1 MRRRKTPQLVIYE
14 EREMALTKG
23 QKLLAQI
30 LVTGREMK
38 HLGNFKLTASLKY
51 YKLLLNVKLLKE
63 KPAWIFLT

>member
-1 MRRRKTPQLVIYE
+1 MRRRKTPQLVIYK

-23 QKLLAQI
+23 QKLLAHI

-38 HLGNFKLTASLKY
+38 HLGNFNLTASLKY
-51 YKLLLNVKLLKE
+51 YKLLNVKLLKE